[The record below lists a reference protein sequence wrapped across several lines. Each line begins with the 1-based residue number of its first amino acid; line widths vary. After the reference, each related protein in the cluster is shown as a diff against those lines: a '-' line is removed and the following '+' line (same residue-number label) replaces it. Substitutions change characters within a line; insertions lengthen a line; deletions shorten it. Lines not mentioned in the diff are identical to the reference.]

1 MTDSARPALFFEND
15 LSDADLEQILRRIDE
30 NLELRPVLSQHAEG
44 PAGLSG
50 APPLP
55 DPADLPVRLQGLQR
69 LRAPLFVI
77 HGRSWRDRA
86 KQALNLPIR
95 LFGRKQ
101 IAFNRDLLETLQI
114 VLACLQDVRRFA
126 EYQLH
131 QSDQHGAQIQETAR
145 RVEELEQVRARL
157 EQAIA
162 EHKQQLEQVQHQS
175 EQTAAEQQRQS
186 AWLEA
191 LTNDTRGQS
200 AWLES
205 LTNDTR
211 SQSAWLES
219 LTNDTRSQSAWLEQ
233 MSSNIQG
240 HQAWM
245 DKVAGDVQEHQ
256 TQIDR
261 LASSVRGQ
269 FEWIDLVDRK
279 YILLA
284 RDVRE
289 QLSNPQGGSREVPE
303 PRIVDPEQYAARLA
317 AMGDQV
323 RVNLASG
330 EKPWPD
336 YINVD
341 FREAPNTDVIADI
354 RRLPFEDGSLAE
366 IASAHLVEHFREHQM
381 RTVVLPY
388 WRRLLRPGGVLRV
401 ICPNWQAMLD
411 RLQRGE
417 MSLADFKLLTFGGQD
432 YEGDDH
438 FAMYTPDTLGAL
450 LREVGFE
457 RVEVVAAER
466 MNGICP
472 EMEVVA
478 YL

>member
-1 MTDSARPALFFEND
+1 MTDSSRPALFSEND
-15 LSDADLEQILRRIDE
+15 LSNADLEQILRRIDE
-30 NLELRPVLSQHAEG
+30 NLELRPVLGQSPAG
-44 PAGLSG
+44 PA
-50 APPLP
+50 APDTAAPLP
-55 DPADLPVRLQGLQR
+55 DTADLPVRLQGLQA

-126 EYQLH
+126 EHQIH
-131 QSDQHGAQIQETAR
+131 QSGAQQTQIQETAR

-162 EHKQQLEQVQHQS
+162 RQQQQLDQAQQHVQES
-175 EQTAAEQQRQS
+175 AAQTAAEQQQQR

-191 LTNDTRGQS
+191 LTNDTRGQ
-200 AWLES
+200 
-205 LTNDTR
+205 
-211 SQSAWLES
+211 
-219 LTNDTRSQSAWLEQ
+219 
-233 MSSNIQG
+233 
-240 HQAWM
+240 QAWM
-245 DKVAGDVQEHQ
+245 DQLASNLQGQQTWLGKVAGDVQGHQ
-256 TQIDR
+256 EQIDR
-261 LASSVRGQ
+261 LVTNLRGQ

-289 QLSNPQGGSREVPE
+289 QLSQPQGGSRELPE
-303 PRIVDPEQYAARLA
+303 PRIVDPQQYAQRLA
-317 AMGDQV
+317 AQGERV

-341 FREAPNTDVIADI
+341 FREAPNTDIVADV
-354 RRLPFEDGSLAE
+354 RRLPFEEGSLAE
-366 IASAHLVEHFREHQM
+366 IASAHLVEHFREHQL
-381 RTVVLPY
+381 RAVVLPY
-388 WRRLLRPGGVLRV
+388 WRRLLRPDGALRV

-411 RLQRGE
+411 RLQRGQ

-438 FAMYTPDTLGAL
+438 FAMYTPETLGAL
-450 LREVGFE
+450 LREAGFQ
-457 RVEVVAAER
+457 RVEVVAEDR
-466 MNGICP
+466 MNGMCP
-472 EMEVVA
+472 EMELVA

>member
-15 LSDADLEQILRRIDE
+15 LTNADLEEILRRIDE
-30 NLELRPVLSQHAEG
+30 NLELRPVLSQHQDGDAPLGG
-44 PAGLSG
+44 P
-50 APPLP
+50 PPLP
-55 DPADLPVRLQGLQR
+55 DPADLPLRLQGLQR
-69 LRAPLFVI
+69 MRAPLFLI
-77 HGRSWRDRA
+77 YGRSWRDRA

-126 EYQLH
+126 EHQLR
-131 QSDQHGAQIQETAR
+131 QTGQHEVQIQDTAR

-162 EHKQQLEQVQHQS
+162 QHKQQLEQVQQ
-175 EQTAAEQQRQS
+175 EAQRQN
-186 AWLEA
+186 AWLDA
-191 LTNDTRGQS
+191 VASDTRGQS
-200 AWLES
+200 AWLDA
-205 LTNDTR
+205 LTKD
-211 SQSAWLES
+211 
-219 LTNDTRSQSAWLEQ
+219 
-233 MSSNIQG
+233 
-240 HQAWM
+240 
-245 DKVAGDVQEHQ
+245 
-256 TQIDR
+256 
-261 LASSVRGQ
+261 VRGQ
-269 FEWIDLVDRK
+269 AAWLDLVDRK

-284 RDVRE
+284 REVRE
-289 QLSNPQGGSREVPE
+289 QLGGPQGGPQELPE
-303 PRIVDPEQYAARLA
+303 PRIIDPERYAARLA
-317 AMGDQV
+317 AMGGQV

-341 FREAPNTDVIADI
+341 FREAPDTDVVADV
-354 RRLPFEDGSLAE
+354 RNLPFEDGSLAE
-366 IASAHLVEHFREHQM
+366 IASAHLVEHFREHQL
-381 RTVVLPY
+381 RAVVLPY
-388 WRRLLRPGGVLRV
+388 WRRLLRPGGALRV

-411 RLQRGE
+411 RLRRGE

-438 FAMYTPDTLGAL
+438 FAMYTPDTLSAL
-450 LREVGFE
+450 LRESGFE